1 VPYVG
6 PGRGRWRSNEAA
18 GMRQAT
24 LTADGVGGC
33 RPAAASGPGV
43 GGGGGR
49 CKRERDRDPDFT
61 ALREGFNFCLTVFLS
76 ILNCF

>member
-49 CKRERDRDPDFT
+49 CKRERSRSGFYCT
-61 ALREGFNFCLTVFLS
+61 ASAEGREGFNFC
-76 ILNCF
+76 